1 MILSMVSARGFSLI
15 GMLLAVAIMLVLGVV
30 MLNSVNKGVTGA
42 GSAGRGTVAS
52 FEDTQY
58 LYSLFG
64 SLTAAAQG
72 NEGRYITP
80 GELTGFRDGRDG
92 RDNTTANLFSAMIAN
107 HYTVPGQLISGNE
120 YSPNVV
126 VDEDYDYTAYRP
138 ATGTYWDP
146 GFVADLAV
154 ESNDSFAHV
163 PLYGQRLRRYWRFTT
178 GSRMPL
184 LGNRGPKGGVD
195 DPDSHTYGRNGRW
208 AGHVVFGDGHIDFI
222 ETFTPAGLF
231 LSSAGERRPDN
242 IFDMEEGPEGL
253 DAILSFTRKVTPDGP
268 DLQHD

>member
-178 GSRMPL
+178 GARTPL